1 MNSKIL
7 PSLVLLP
14 VLLATGGTRDRLEIL
29 ERDVG
34 SLKED
39 MVQVRQEQ
47 TKILLELEKLNQR
60 LGLDRQAGMADVEVR
75 MEGMDEDLR
84 VLFENLNDMDSRL
97 RRLSERVDLALAT
110 MYRPQ
115 AGEPGMAQSAS
126 GSGAGPTTPP
136 MDEPYPN
143 DDQPAD
149 DWTTAE
155 APTGRP
161 EAPTGIPQP
170 PAAGEQPAPGAPAAP
185 AVDPEELYQT
195 AYTDFARGNYEL
207 AILGF
212 QDYVTRFPDTDLADN
227 AQYWIGECHYSL
239 ERYPQSVQA
248 FQEVSVRFPEAD
260 KVPDALLKKGYAL
273 IEMNQ
278 IQEGIREL
286 QGLISRHPRSNAA
299 RIARQR
305 LRSMGLSTP

>member
-1 MNSKIL
+1 MNKIL
-7 PSLVLLP
+7 PSLVILP
-14 VLLATGGTRDRLEIL
+14 MLLAFGSTRDRLEIL
-29 ERDVG
+29 ERDAG
-34 SLKED
+34 SLEEE

-60 LGLDRQAGMADVEVR
+60 VGVDRQAGMAEVEVR

-110 MYRPQ
+110 MYRPEG
-115 AGEPGMAQSAS
+115 ALPGTAESAS
-126 GSGAGPTTPP
+126 GMGAGPTTPP
-136 MDEPYPN
+136 I
-143 DDQPAD
+143 DDQVPDNGQPAD
-149 DWTTAE
+149 DWTT
-155 APTGRP
+155 
-161 EAPTGIPQP
+161 PQVP
-170 PAAGEQPAPGAPAAP
+170 GALPGAPAGTPQPPQTTGQPP
-185 AVDPEELYQT
+185 AGLPPVVVVDPEEMYQT
-195 AYTDFARGNYEL
+195 AYADFARGNYEL

-212 QDYVTRFPDTDLADN
+212 QDYVRRFPDTDLVDN

-239 ERYPQSVQA
+239 ERYPQAIQA
-248 FQEVSVRFPEAD
+248 FQQVEVRFPEAD

-278 IQEGIREL
+278 IQDGIREL
-286 QGLISRHPRSNAA
+286 QRLISHHPRSNAA